1 MFMIF
6 QEPKFFGQIHLFV
19 SFGFKN
25 YFVCILK
32 YLYILQIPNRGNE
45 TLPEHG
51 TDQII
56 VKSNYY
62 RDSLNLL
69 KISDILKR
77 NDGIIDAVVIMGT
90 KTNKEVLLKLG
101 FPSSKINQA
110 SDSDL
115 IVAVR
120 GMDNLSVISALKK
133 LDKLL
138 SSNGNSNIVDLSSRN
153 STDLDSALAYLS
165 DANLALIS
173 IPGEHVK
180 DLSLKLT
187 DIGIHQH
194 IFSDHV
200 PLDDELK
207 IKKYGIKKGVLILG
221 PGAGTSIINGKG
233 IGFSNVL
240 HTGPVGIIAAAGT
253 GLQEVSSLLEQCN
266 IGVKYGLG
274 VGGNDPKREIGGLM
288 MLESLKL
295 LEKLTDIEII
305 TIISKPPSPSVKRSI
320 VNYILK
326 CGKKKYVLAFIG
338 GNRYSS
344 IPKSHRSRIIQ
355 VNTLASA
362 VFGVA
367 RLTNREKF
375 KDSLEHLNLRP
386 EILQKSVTKEWKK
399 FESRQ
404 IYIRALYT
412 GGTFAYEAQV
422 ILNSILTGIYS
433 NTPTGGT
440 IKLRSASKSK
450 KHSILDLG
458 EEEFT
463 QGRAHPMIDPTI
475 RRLRLVEEAQD
486 PEVGVIILDFVLGHG
501 SNANPVGAVL
511 KDVELVK
518 ENAKKTGR
526 YLSIVTHVCGTNGDP
541 QGLEQSIE
549 HLKRAGVLVFPT
561 NALATIAS
569 AHIISRGLLDLN
581 KAYSVCL
588 LNGVT
593 SQIGES

>member
-1 MFMIF
+1 MFKTF
-6 QEPKFFGQIHLFV
+6 CRTKLFGQNHFFV

-25 YFVCILK
+25 YSVYFK
-32 YLYILQIPNRGNE
+32 YLYILQIPKRGNE
-45 TLPEHG
+45 TLPEYG
-51 TDQII
+51 TDRII

-69 KISDILKR
+69 KISDVLKR
-77 NDGIIDAVVIMGT
+77 DDRIIDAVVIMGT
-90 KTNKEVLLKLG
+90 KTNKEVLLRLG
-101 FPSSKINQA
+101 FPRSRINQA

-120 GMDNLSVISALKK
+120 GMDNLSVTYALKK
-133 LDKLL
+133 LDELL
-138 SSNGNSNIVDLSSRN
+138 ASNGNSNRANPSLQK
-153 STDLDSALAYLS
+153 STDLDSALAYLP

-200 PLDDELK
+200 PLKDELK

-221 PGAGTSIINGKG
+221 PGSGTSIINGKG

-253 GLQEVSSLLEQCN
+253 GLQEVSTLLEQCN

-274 VGGNDPKREIGGLM
+274 VGGNDPKQKIGGLM

-295 LEKLTDIEII
+295 LEELADIEII

-320 VNYILK
+320 INYIVK
-326 CGKKKYVLAFIG
+326 HGKKKYVVAFIG

-344 IPKSHRSRIIQ
+344 IKSHKSMIIQ
-355 VNTLASA
+355 ANTLASA

-367 RLTNREKF
+367 KLTNQEKF
-375 KDSLEHLNLRP
+375 RDSLEHLHLRP
-386 EILQKSVTKEWKK
+386 EILHKSVTREWEK
-399 FESRQ
+399 FEMKQ
-404 IYIRALYT
+404 KYVRALYT

-422 ILNSILTGIYS
+422 ILNGILMGIYS
-433 NTPTGGT
+433 NTPTGKT
-440 IKLRSASKSK
+440 IKLRSTSKSK

-475 RRLRLVEEAQD
+475 RRLRLVEESRD

-501 SNANPVGAVL
+501 LNANPVGAVL
-511 KDVELVK
+511 KDIELIK
-518 ENAKKTGR
+518 ENAKKAGR
-526 YLSIVTHVCGTNGDP
+526 YLSVVAHVCGTRGDP
-541 QGLEQSIE
+541 QGLEKSIGD
-549 HLKRAGVLVFPT
+549 LKRAGVLVFPT

-569 AHIISRGLLDLN
+569 AHIISRGLVDLN
-581 KAYSVCL
+581 KAYSVCF
-588 LNGVT
+588 LNGV
-593 SQIGES
+593 I

>member
-1 MFMIF
+1 MVRIIF
-6 QEPKFFGQIHLFV
+6 SDHWASRII
-19 SFGFKN
+19 SS
-25 YFVCILK
+25 ILK
-32 YLYILQIPNRGNE
+32 YLYILQIPKRGNE

-51 TDQII
+51 TDRII

-77 NDGIIDAVVIMGT
+77 DDGIIEAVVIMGT
-90 KTNKEVLLKLG
+90 KTNKEVLLRLG
-101 FPSSKINQA
+101 FPSSRIHQA

-120 GMDNLSVISALKK
+120 GMDDLSVTYALKK
-133 LDKLL
+133 LDELL
-138 SSNGNSNIVDLSSRN
+138 ASNGDSNRVNPSLQK

-200 PLDDELK
+200 PLSDELK

-253 GLQEVSSLLEQCN
+253 GLQEVSTLLEQCN

-274 VGGNDPKREIGGLM
+274 VGGNDPKQKIGGLM

-295 LEKLTDIEII
+295 LEELADIEII

-320 VNYILK
+320 INYIVK
-326 CGKKKYVLAFIG
+326 RGKKKYVVAFIG

-344 IPKSHRSRIIQ
+344 IPKSRKSMIIQ

-362 VFGVA
+362 VFGVTK
-367 RLTNREKF
+367 LTNQEKF
-375 KDSLEHLNLRP
+375 RDSLEHLHLRP
-386 EILQKSVTKEWKK
+386 EILHKSVMREWEK
-399 FESRQ
+399 FQRKQ
-404 IYIRALYT
+404 KYIRALYS

-422 ILNSILTGIYS
+422 ILNGILTGIYS
-433 NTPTGGT
+433 NTPTGKT
-440 IKLRSASKSK
+440 IKLISTSKSK

-475 RRLRLVEEAQD
+475 RRLRLVEESRD
-486 PEVGVIILDFVLGHG
+486 TEVGVIILDFVLGYG

-511 KDVELVK
+511 KDIELVK
-518 ENAKKTGR
+518 ENAKKAGR
-526 YLSIVTHVCGTNGDP
+526 YLSIVAHVCGTKGDP
-541 QGLEQSIE
+541 QGFEQSIGD
-549 HLKRAGVLVFPT
+549 LKRAGVLVFPT

-581 KAYSVCL
+581 KAYSVCF
-588 LNGVT
+588 
-593 SQIGES
+593 